1 MTKLMRKYQ
10 KWLLAVFGSA
20 LMLVFLTQSL
30 MGSMSGDPGKKTFA
44 KVNGQK
50 VSHNQRGISDMRYAI
65 LKDLLP
71 GFMEQFGI
79 QNEDQ
84 WFLLTWE
91 ARQGGFVGHNG
102 DGRTYMEPLAETY
115 AYLRVQSLQQMVS
128 ARFRAGQQVDPQV
141 LRLLFDSQARQQFIE
156 DSSKEV
162 FARMQNQGAPD
173 TQVNL
178 RTVEGFE
185 VALAELRG
193 VLRMMTADLTASRL
207 SDRVARNALAESESA
222 LIVDAIIL
230 DADRLKPFMPPPSAE
245 ELQAQFEKGKA
256 IDPAT
261 APDGVG
267 YVMPPRVKVEWM
279 VVDKAAIAKAVKLD
293 EIAVNKHWRQN
304 RTTYPGEFTVEKAKV
319 VADLTEVEAT
329 RLMNE
334 SDRAIKSQVTLAI
347 KDLPEASG
355 FRTLPENWV
364 SVRPTLASLAPKVVE
379 AVKSATGVTIPTPT
393 VESRE
398 NWMTAEALQTLP
410 GIGGSSM
417 RVGTS
422 AAPFTQIAMQ
432 VRELAPVS
440 PVVAVQVGV
449 PFVTAPLQNVAG
461 DHFVF
466 TVVEAR
472 PSGPADSLEEVREKV
487 AQDVLANKAYQRLV
501 SNIDTYKSLAVSDG
515 LEAVGKLAV
524 EGTTAAAPTPRIQ
537 SRVAKDEQNRFDR
550 DLEDKPVA
558 EALWAVGGG
567 LDPLAEMSKDTLAS
581 RTVAVARDNARRV
594 VVAQVLQRRPLT
606 LEALRRLNPQQLIE
620 IRQRETAELFK
631 DKARPSAYSETA
643 LKARLNYET
652 VAKTKNEKKKS

>member
-10 KWLLAVFGSA
+10 KWLLAIFGST
-20 LMLVFLTQSL
+20 LMLVFLGQSL
-30 MGSMSGDPGKKTFA
+30 MGTMNSDPGKKTFA
-44 KVNGQK
+44 KVSGHK
-50 VSHNQRGISDMRYAI
+50 VSHNERGISDMRYAI

-71 GFMEQFGI
+71 GFMDQFGI

-102 DGRTYMEPLAETY
+102 DGRNYMEPLAETY
-115 AYLRVQSLQQMVS
+115 AYLRVQSLQQMVN
-128 ARFRAGQQVDPQV
+128 ARFRAGQNVDPQV
-141 LRLLFDSQARQQFIE
+141 LRLLFDSQARQQFVE
-156 DSSKEV
+156 DSAKEV
-162 FARMQNQGAPD
+162 LARMQNQGAPD

-178 RTVEGFE
+178 KTIEGFE
-185 VALAELRG
+185 IALAELRG

-207 SDRVARNALAESESA
+207 SDRVARAALAESESA
-222 LIVDAIIL
+222 LVVDAIVL
-230 DADRLKPFMPPPSAE
+230 DAERLKPFMSPPTAE

-256 IDPAT
+256 IDAST

-279 VVDKAAIAKAVKLD
+279 VVDKAAIAKAIKLD

-304 RTTYPGEFTVEKAKV
+304 RTTYPGEFAVEKAKV

-334 SDRAIKSQVTLAI
+334 ADRAIKSQVTLAV
-347 KDLPEASG
+347 KDLPEAGG
-355 FRTLPENWV
+355 FRTLPENW
-364 SVRPTLASLAPKVVE
+364 SSIRPTLASLAPKVVE
-379 AVKSATGVTIPTPT
+379 AVKGATGVTIPTPS

-417 RVGTS
+417 RVGTA
-422 AAPFTQIAMQ
+422 AAPFRQIALQ
-432 VRELAPVS
+432 VRELSPVN

-449 PFVTAPLQNVAG
+449 PFVTAPLQNAAG

-472 PSGPADSLEEVREKV
+472 PSGPADSLEDVREKV
-487 AQDVLANKAYQRLV
+487 TQDVLANKAYQRLV
-501 SNIDTYKSLAVSDG
+501 SNIDAFKALAISDG
-515 LEAVGKLAV
+515 LEAVGKMAV
-524 EGTTAAAPTPRIQ
+524 EGTSAAAPTPRIQ
-537 SRVAKDEQNRFDR
+537 SRVSKDEERRFDQ

-558 EALWAVGGG
+558 DALWAVGGG
-567 LDPLAEMSKDTLAS
+567 LDPLAELTKDTLGA
-581 RTVAVARDNARRV
+581 RTVAVARDNARKV
-594 VVAQVLQRRPLT
+594 VVAQVVQRRPLT

-620 IRQRETAELFK
+620 IRRREVSELFK
-631 DKARPSAYSETA
+631 DKSVPSAYSEAA
-643 LKARLNYET
+643 LKARLNYE
-652 VAKTKNEKKKS
+652 VVGKSKNEKTKG